1 MQHVSPRSVI
11 FRVMRA
17 EVFPM
22 SVEPVASPRAA
33 SSPRWRR
40 PLGLAEC
47 LFWQLDRVLC
57 GNFIATVELTGPVVE
72 EDLAKGLEAL
82 VEAHPILRARIV
94 EDAEV
99 GRPCFEEVDAVP
111 PTLIR
116 VAAEPEA
123 LRRHWMREADL
134 PIDESRAPLFRAHWA
149 SDGERTWV
157 GLTFHH
163 AIGDGDS
170 SARLLSEWIRFLDE
184 GVGPRPT
191 LPPPAQESF
200 YRPEAFGAAD
210 KATHLATVIADVRAR
225 IQGVAPGNVVPGL
238 CERTTLTRELGYH
251 EFELSSE
258 QTESLVQACRR
269 HGVTVH
275 GALGAAYLGA
285 LHAEFLAPGQS
296 VVLSL
301 GSPVNLRNVR
311 RGRVEADDVAV
322 RLSGVVSRIRVSNE
336 EDFWQLAD
344 TVTRD
349 VRQQVEVG
357 NAHLLHELVYAQHPP
372 SLARESGLA
381 LLEGMRRFPWNSVLT
396 NVGRMNILEHG
407 RKLTVRRLGFYG
419 APTPSQA
426 LVMAISTCGGLQ
438 THTVYDRQNL
448 SPERATS
455 LLRRFEE
462 RLLGVID
469 SGDVRAT

>member
-1 MQHVSPRSVI
+1 MHHVSPRSVI

-22 SVEPVASPRAA
+22 SVEPVASPREA
-33 SSPRWRR
+33 SPQRWRR

-57 GNFIATVELTGPVVE
+57 GNFVAYVELTGPVVE
-72 EDLAKGLEAL
+72 EDLARGLEAL

-94 EDAEV
+94 EDAVV
-99 GRPCFEEVDAVP
+99 GRPCFEEVDAESP
-111 PTLIR
+111 KLTR
-116 VAAEPEA
+116 VAADPEA
-123 LRRHWMREADL
+123 LLRHWLRESDL
-134 PIDESRAPLFRAHWA
+134 NIDESRAPLFRAHWA

-163 AIGDGDS
+163 SIGDGDS

-191 LPPPAQESF
+191 LPPPALESF
-200 YRPEAFGAAD
+200 YRPEAFGAPD
-210 KATHLATVIADVRAR
+210 KATHLATVVADVRAR
-225 IQGVAPGNVVPGL
+225 LQGLAPGNVVPGL
-238 CERTTLTRELGYH
+238 CERMTLTRELGH
-251 EFELSSE
+251 REFELSPE
-258 QTESLVQACRR
+258 QTEALAQACRR
-269 HGVTVH
+269 HGVTMH

-301 GSPVNLRNVR
+301 ASPVNLRSAR

-322 RLSGVVSRIRVSNE
+322 RVSGVVSRIRVSDPD
-336 EDFWQLAD
+336 DFWQLAD

-349 VRQQVEVG
+349 IRQQAEVG
-357 NAHLLHELVYAQHPP
+357 NAHLLHELVYAQNPP

-396 NVGRMNILEHG
+396 NTGRMRILERG
-407 RKLTVRRLGFYG
+407 RKLTVRRLGFLG

-426 LVMAISTCGGLQ
+426 LVMSISTCGGLQ

-448 SPERATS
+448 PAERANS

-462 RLLGVID
+462 RLLGAID
-469 SGDVRAT
+469 SRDVRAT

>member
-1 MQHVSPRSVI
+1 MQHVSPRGVI
-11 FRVMRA
+11 FRVTRA

-22 SVEPVASPRAA
+22 SIEPVAS
-33 SSPRWRR
+33 SSPESPHPWRR

-47 LFWQLDRVLC
+47 LFWQIDRSIC
-57 GNFIATVELTGPVVE
+57 GNFIAYVELTGPVVE
-72 EDLAKGLEAL
+72 EDLARGLAAL

-94 EDAEV
+94 EDAV
-99 GRPCFEEVDAVP
+99 LGRPCFEEMGAAAP
-111 PTLIR
+111 ELTRI
-116 VAAEPEA
+116 AAEPEA
-123 LRRHWMREADL
+123 LRRHWLRELDL
-134 PIDESRAPLFRAHWA
+134 CVDESRAPLFRAHWA

-157 GLTFHH
+157 GMTVHH

-170 SARLLSEWIRFLDE
+170 GARLLSEWIRFLDE

-191 LPPPAQESF
+191 PPPPAQESF
-200 YRPEAFGAAD
+200 YRPEAFGAPD
-210 KATHLATVIADVRAR
+210 KASHLATVIADVRAR
-225 IQGVAPGNVVPGL
+225 IQGLSPGNVVPGL
-238 CERTTLTRELGYH
+238 CERMSLSRELGHH

-258 QTESLVQACRR
+258 QTESLLQACRR

-301 GSPVNLRNVR
+301 ASPVNLRNAR
-311 RGRVEADDVAV
+311 RGRVDADDIAV
-322 RLSGVVSRIRVSNE
+322 RLSGVVSRIRVSNQ
-336 EDFWQLAD
+336 EDFWELAD
-344 TVTRD
+344 TVTKD
-349 VRQQVEVG
+349 VRQQAEVG
-357 NAHLLHELVYAQHPP
+357 NAHLLHELVYAQTPP
-372 SLARESGLA
+372 SLARESGAA

-396 NVGRMNILEHG
+396 NNGRMRILEHG
-407 RKLTVRRLGFYG
+407 RKLTVRRLGFFG

-426 LVMAISTCGGLQ
+426 LVMSISTCGALQ

-448 SPERATS
+448 APNRAES

-462 RLLGVID
+462 RLLGALD
-469 SGDVRAT
+469 SRDVRET